1 MNIQETRRI
10 ANLEKSINMLEAKI
24 SSLQKENENLK
35 DVIKFQSIFNG
46 KLNEK
51 IDALTKRKDEMNNLL
66 QQDLQ
71 NSQNDIQDSKKSLQ
85 SLRQNVADLKKQ
97 IDELNDT
104 IRNTTTSGSTST
116 ILEPSKPDVPSA
128 VDIMNY
134 TPYLSQDGS
143 INYIVKDKTHY
154 VPPEVVKTAL
164 EATTLKDFFK
174 AFSLPIKDNR
184 PKGGSFWVKGSSE
197 ELAPFVDIAFRKFAC
212 TGTFTSNGRATG
224 FKIGWFTHSRR

>member
-35 DVIKFQSIFNG
+35 DVIKFQSLFNG

-51 IDALTKRKDEMNNLL
+51 IDALTKRKDETNNLL

-71 NSQNDIQDSKKSLQ
+71 NFQNDIQDSRKSLQ
-85 SLRQNVADLKKQ
+85 SLQQNVEDIKKQ

-104 IRNTTTSGSTST
+104 IHNITASVSTPTT
-116 ILEPSKPDVPSA
+116 LETQEPDFPSDV
-128 VDIMNY
+128 DLMNY
-134 TPYLSQDGS
+134 KPYLSPDGS
-143 INYIVKDKTHY
+143 INYKVKDNPHHI
-154 VPPEVVKTAL
+154 PPRVVKTAL

-197 ELAPFVDIAFRKFAC
+197 ELTPFVGIAFRKFAC

-224 FKIGWFTHSRR
+224 FKIGWFTKCMS